1 MTNPFK
7 IIAISLIPN
16 FKFSDVFLS
25 FKLSLQSLTTSNKKP
40 QQQLIENL
48 SKHLNQKYIHLFD
61 SGRVSFYFLLK
72 ALDIKKNDEI
82 IIQSFTC
89 SVVPASIL
97 WTGATPIFIDVDK
110 TYNLDPKDLKN
121 KITSKTKA
129 VVIQHTF
136 GTPANIDE
144 IQKICKQNKITLIED
159 CAHGL
164 GNSYKGQKLGS
175 FGKASFYSF
184 GRDKVISGI
193 WGGAVSTNDPAIS
206 QKIEELTK
214 NLPER
219 KTFWA
224 FQTLIYP
231 ILMYKII
238 KTYSFLN
245 LGKFLHFVLRRS
257 KILSDAI
264 TPKEKEAKIP
274 KIFYKNLPSP
284 VCLLIISQLK
294 KINFLIQHRQK
305 LAFFYS
311 QKLKTEYNPNSS
323 YLRFPLKI
331 ENPNKLRS
339 FAASKNII
347 LGDWYNSP
355 IIPKDIDITKFG
367 YIANSCPKTEK
378 LTNLI
383 VNLPTNPNITQK
395 DADKIVKII
404 EQWKSKK

>member
-16 FKFSDVFLS
+16 FKFKDVFLS
-25 FKLSLQSLTTSNKKP
+25 FRLSFRSFVNSSKKP
-40 QQQLIENL
+40 QHQLTENL
-48 SKHLNQKYIHLFD
+48 SKYLGQKYIHLFD

-72 ALDIKKNDEI
+72 ALGIQKEDEV
-82 IIQSFTC
+82 IIQAFTC

-97 WTGATPIFIDVDK
+97 WTGATPIFVDIDK

-121 KITSKTKA
+121 KITPKTKA
-129 VVIQHTF
+129 VVVQHTF

-144 IQKICKQNKITLIED
+144 IQKICRQNKIILIED

-164 GNSYKGQKLGS
+164 GNNYKNQKLGS

-193 WGGAVSTNDPAIS
+193 WGGAISTNDPIIN

-214 NLPER
+214 SFPER
-219 KTFWA
+219 KNNWT

-231 ILMYKII
+231 ILMFKII
-238 KTYSFLN
+238 QTYSFFN

-257 KILSDAI
+257 GILSDAI
-264 TPKEKEAKIP
+264 TPSEKKAETP
-274 KIFYKNLPSP
+274 NIFYKNLPSP
-284 VCLLIISQLK
+284 ICLLILNQLK
-294 KINFLIQHRQK
+294 KIDSLIQHRQK

-311 QKLKTEYNPNSS
+311 QQFKTEYNSNSS
-323 YLRFPLKI
+323 YLRFPLQI

-347 LGDWYNSP
+347 LGDWYSTV
-355 IIPKDIDITKFG
+355 ITPKDIELSKFG
-367 YIANSCPKTEK
+367 YIKNSCPKAEK
-378 LTNLI
+378 LTDLI
-383 VNLPTNPNITQK
+383 VNLPTNPNISQK
-395 DADKIVKII
+395 EAKKIVTII

>member
-7 IIAISLIPN
+7 IIAISLVPN
-16 FKFSDVFLS
+16 FKFQDIFLS
-25 FKLSLQSLTTSNKKP
+25 FKLSLQPWLNSNPKP
-40 QQQLIENL
+40 QQQLIESL
-48 SKHLNQKYIHLFD
+48 SKYLGQKYIHLFD

-72 ALDIKKNDEI
+72 ALDIQKNDEV
-82 IIQSFTC
+82 IIQAFTC

-97 WTGATPIFIDVDK
+97 WTGATPIFADIDK

-164 GNSYKGQKLGS
+164 GNNYKGQKLGS

-193 WGGAVSTNDPAIS
+193 WGGAISTNDPIIS
-206 QKIEELTK
+206 KKIEELVK

-219 KTFWA
+219 KNSWI

-238 KTYSFLN
+238 QTYSFLN
-245 LGKFLHFVLRRS
+245 LGKFLHFILRRS

-264 TPKEKEAKIP
+264 TPQEKKGEIP
-274 KIFYKNLPSP
+274 IVFYKNLPSP
-284 VCLLIISQLK
+284 ICPLILNQLK
-294 KINFLIQHRQK
+294 KINAMIQHRQK

-311 QKLKTEYNPNSS
+311 QQLEVEYNPNSS
-323 YLRFPLKI
+323 YLRFPMQI
-331 ENPNKLRS
+331 EKPNELRAFS
-339 FAASKNII
+339 ASKNII
-347 LGDWYNSP
+347 LGDWYSTV
-355 IIPKDIDITKFG
+355 ITPKDIEPSKFG
-367 YIANSCPKTEK
+367 YIYNSCPKAENLTK
-378 LTNLI
+378 LI
-383 VNLPTNPNITQK
+383 INLPTNPNISLK
-395 DADKIVKII
+395 EAEKVVKII
-404 EQWKSKK
+404 KQWKSKK